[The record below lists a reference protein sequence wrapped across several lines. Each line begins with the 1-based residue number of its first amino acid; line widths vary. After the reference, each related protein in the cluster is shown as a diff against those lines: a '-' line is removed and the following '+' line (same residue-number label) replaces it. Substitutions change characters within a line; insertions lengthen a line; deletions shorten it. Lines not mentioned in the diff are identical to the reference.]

1 MTISTFLTLIIFFI
15 LALSLTLCFITC
27 IRCNIQQRMNQ
38 IIINNRNRN
47 NRSISDN
54 YLYDETKNNNI
65 RVIENNRSVPPIN
78 HMPIV
83 TGEKVDN
90 IPNGIPIITVEN

>member
-15 LALSLTLCFITC
+15 MALSLTLCFITC

-38 IIINNRNRN
+38 LIINNRNRN

-65 RVIENNRSVPPIN
+65 RVIENDRAVPPIN

-90 IPNGIPIITVEN
+90 IHNGITVITVEN